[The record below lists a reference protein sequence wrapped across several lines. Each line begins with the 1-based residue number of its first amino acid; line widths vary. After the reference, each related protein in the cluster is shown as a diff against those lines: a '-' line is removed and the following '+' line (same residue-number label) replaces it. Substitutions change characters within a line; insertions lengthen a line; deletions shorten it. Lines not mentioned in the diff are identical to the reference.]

1 MKIVNL
7 NINNIPGVAELE
19 KECFVHPWSEQS
31 IRDYFGNPDAH
42 FFVATDDTENG
53 AGEARDVGTSA
64 VEKPAVVGYIGSYIV
79 CDEAYIT
86 NVAVKKSSRQQGIG
100 TALLEKCVDCAK
112 SCGASFISLEVRI
125 SNTPAINLY
134 KRAGFES
141 AGVRPSFYRDPDE
154 DAIIMTKRFKPYM

>member
-7 NINNIPGVAELE
+7 SVNNIPAVAELE

-53 AGEARDVGTSA
+53 DGKS
-64 VEKPAVVGYIGSYIV
+64 AVVGYIGSYIV

-112 SCGASFISLEVRI
+112 GCGASFISLEVRI

-141 AGVRPSFYRDPDE
+141 AGVRPSFYRDPTE
-154 DAIIMTKRFKPYM
+154 DALIMTKYFKRF

>member
-53 AGEARDVGTSA
+53 DGKS
-64 VEKPAVVGYIGSYIV
+64 AVVGYIGSYIV

-86 NVAVKKSSRQQGIG
+86 NVAVKKASRQQGIG

-112 SCGASFISLEVRI
+112 GCGASFISLEVRI

-154 DAIIMTKRFKPYM
+154 DALIMTKRFKP

>member
-7 NINNIPGVAELE
+7 NINNISDVAELE

-31 IRDYFGNPDAH
+31 IRDYFENPDAH

-53 AGEARDVGTSA
+53 VDGINSDGVS
-64 VEKPAVVGYIGSYIV
+64 KVVGYIGSYII

-86 NVAVKKSSRQQGIG
+86 NVAVKKSSRQRGIG
-100 TALLEKCVDCAK
+100 TALLEKCVECARNR
-112 SCGASFISLEVRI
+112 GASFISLEVRI
-125 SNTPAINLY
+125 SNTPAVNLY

-154 DAIIMTKRFKPYM
+154 DALIMTKRFKP

>member
-53 AGEARDVGTSA
+53 DGKS
-64 VEKPAVVGYIGSYIV
+64 AVVGYIGSYIV

-112 SCGASFISLEVRI
+112 GCGASFISLEVRI

-154 DAIIMTKRFKPYM
+154 DALIMTKRFKP